1 MKEKALVR
9 IAALFWLVFVMLISV
24 IAKAFVLRVAEPSK
38 FEIVS
43 SGVVYNSS
51 LLQYPTDL
59 PLDTLFTRRK
69 TKRQSPDASDK
80 PRPAWKSR
88 LSLGGNLSFQ
98 PGNPLV
104 IDLSPTLG
112 YRIPARQVAVSP
124 LLPVKEKPARWVVG
138 VGANYQYIRRRPSQ
152 KNTANTVATSY
163 GGRGFAQYGLF
174 KFLALRAEYEVLNVT
189 DSLSGSETKRR
200 WISNPLVG
208 AGLMVPFGSKKS
220 AMSLMVLY
228 NLNYTNQPLN
238 RTLYP
243 SPWVFRTGVSF

>member
-9 IAALFWLVFVMLISV
+9 IVALFMLVFVMLIPV
-24 IAKAFVLRVAEPSK
+24 IAEAFVPTMVKPGKS
-38 FEIVS
+38 EIVS
-43 SGVVYNSS
+43 LRVMCRSS
-51 LLQYPTDL
+51 SSQFQLDIPV
-59 PLDTLFTRRK
+59 DTLFTRRK
-69 TKRQSPDASDK
+69 TKYQSPGASDK

-88 LSLGGNLSFQ
+88 LSFGGNLSFQ
-98 PGNPLV
+98 PGSPLV
-104 IDLSPTLG
+104 IDLSPTVG
-112 YRIPARQVAVSP
+112 YRIPARQVAANP

-138 VGANYQYIRRRPSQ
+138 VGANYQYIRRRPPQ
-152 KNTANTVATSY
+152 KNAGNAVATSY

-174 KFLALRAEYEVLNVT
+174 KFLALRAEYEVLNMT
-189 DSLSGSETKRR
+189 DSLSGAETKRR

-208 AGLMVPFGSKKS
+208 AGLMVPFGNKKS

-228 NLNYTNQPLN
+228 NLNYSNQPLN